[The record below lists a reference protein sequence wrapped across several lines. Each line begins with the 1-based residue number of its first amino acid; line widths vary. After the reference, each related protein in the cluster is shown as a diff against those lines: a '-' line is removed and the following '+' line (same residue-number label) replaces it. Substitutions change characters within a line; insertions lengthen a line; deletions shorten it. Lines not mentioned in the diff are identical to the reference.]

1 MCIISLELAEGL
13 VHSLVVQDVLTFPA
27 GREEL
32 PEHVLERCFVRRS
45 KLECFIL
52 LFYRNL
58 YSPPAFAKD
67 RLLETVLEWIALSQ
81 QQS

>member
-32 PEHVLERCFVRRS
+32 PKHVLESYLVRRS
-45 KLECFIL
+45 KLEWFIL
-52 LFYRNL
+52 QKSVF
-58 YSPPAFAKD
+58 SSSICQGQ
-67 RLLETVLEWIALSQ
+67 IA
-81 QQS
+81 